1 MKLHPETI
9 ACTNFEVAKV
19 FAKVDVS
26 KALPQAINFSKNG
39 KEFVVDFHFP
49 WLPSRCKHCDKWGH
63 TEEVCAVKRKEDL
76 GKVTKGGEEITQQQ
90 EINKA
95 LETVRSMETTNQQ
108 TEKNGEGMQDVQSG
122 NTGVDRAEVESV
134 KEVTQ
139 QLEPVEQ
146 SIKEA
151 VNTVTE
157 EANNWSNVSPV
168 RAGRSPVVTP
178 QKAVDTHITASKYD
192 VLSMYTDDEE
202 DEEGEIKATESKA
215 GKEVGTEDGVV
226 QTDTTVVA
234 QQIKE
239 GKSKGGKAK
248 KARSQDVNPMAMST
262 RSSCCHH

>member
-1 MKLHPETI
+1 M
-9 ACTNFEVAKV
+9 
-19 FAKVDVS
+19 
-26 KALPQAINFSKNG
+26 
-39 KEFVVDFHFP
+39 
-49 WLPSRCKHCDKWGH
+49 
-63 TEEVCAVKRKEDL
+63 
-76 GKVTKGGEEITQQQ
+76 TKGGEEITQQQ

-95 LETVRSMETTNQQ
+95 LEIVRSMETTNQQ
-108 TEKNGEGMQDVQSG
+108 KENNGEGMKDLQSG
-122 NTGVDRAEVESV
+122 NTGVGRAEVESV
-134 KEVTQ
+134 QEVTQ

-168 RAGRSPVVTP
+168 RVGRSPVVTP
-178 QKAVDTHITASKYD
+178 QKAVDTHITASKYA

-226 QTDTTVVA
+226 QTDTTVAA

-262 RSSCCHH
+262 RSSCRHH